1 MVYSGERGWTS
12 QGKNLEAKEKGPL
25 RMHTGLW
32 KTVVAL
38 ALLNLPV
45 MARQQ

>member
-1 MVYSGERGWTS
+1 MVRSDEKGEIRKV
-12 QGKNLEAKEKGPL
+12 KNAKGPL

-32 KTVVAL
+32 KTVVAM

-45 MARQQ
+45 LA